1 MQLIGI
7 NGFMGSGK
15 DTTYGFIAKH
25 HRGAL
30 RVAFADKLKSIA
42 ALAIGFDPE
51 LDTQALVDLMNECKE
66 FWDFEVTKRLTS
78 LPGEQA
84 CMEVTHFTGRQYL
97 QWLGANARTV
107 FGDTFW
113 IDQVLPTERQV
124 YLPGKEDGL
133 ISRSEAGSYLG
144 HDALAERYP
153 DTDLVVV
160 TDVRY
165 PNEAERVQQLG
176 GKVWE
181 VVRPGLTSDGHSSEI
196 PLPRELVDTVI
207 QNDGSLAELSATV
220 KEALENG

>member
-1 MQLIGI
+1 MRLIGI

-15 DTTYGFIAKH
+15 DTTYDFIAKH
-25 HRGAL
+25 HRSAL

-51 LDTQALVDLMNECKE
+51 LDTQALVDLMNECKV
-66 FWDFEVTKRLTS
+66 FWDFEVSKRLTS
-78 LPGEQA
+78 MPGEQA
-84 CMEVTHFTGRQYL
+84 CMEITHFTGRQYL
-97 QWLGANARTV
+97 QWLGANARVV

-113 IDQVLPTERQV
+113 IDQVLPQPYEVWADHRKSIDNDRV
-124 YLPGKEDGL
+124 L
-133 ISRSEAGSYLG
+133 R
-144 HDALAERYP
+144 ERYP

-181 VVRPGLTSDGHSSEI
+181 VVRPGLTSDGHSSET
-196 PLPRELVDTVI
+196 PLPRDLVDTVI
-207 QNDGSLAELSATV
+207 ENDGSLAELSATV

>member
-51 LDTQALVDLMNECKE
+51 IDTQGLVDLMNECKE
-66 FWDFEVTKRLTS
+66 SWDFEVTKRLATM
-78 LPGEQA
+78 PGEQA

-97 QWLGANARTV
+97 QWLGANARVV

-113 IDQVLPTERQV
+113 IDQVLPQPYEVWKDHRKSIDNDRV
-124 YLPGKEDGL
+124 L
-133 ISRSEAGSYLG
+133 R
-144 HDALAERYP
+144 ERYP

-176 GKVWE
+176 GRVWE

>member
-66 FWDFEVTKRLTS
+66 FWDFEISKRLTS
-78 LPGEQA
+78 MPGEQA

-97 QWLGANARTV
+97 QWLGANARVV

-113 IDQVLPTERQV
+113 IDQVLP
-124 YLPGKEDGL
+124 
-133 ISRSEAGSYLG
+133 
-144 HDALAERYP
+144 ALDPADYYVKRGANARLKKMYP